1 MTNEVAE
8 LKPLLLQLLSKMD
21 AGFTEL
27 RQDVAELRQDVT
39 ELKQDVSVLKLD
51 VAELK
56 QDVGVLKLDVAE
68 LKQDVGVLKLD
79 VAELK
84 RDVGDLKRVTSS
96 NHFVVTGRL
105 DEQRGILTDHLAKPL
120 EHAHHP

>member
-27 RQDVAELRQDVT
+27 RQDVAELKQGQAELRQDVN
-39 ELKQDVSVLKLD
+39 ELKQDVSVLK
-51 VAELK
+51 
-56 QDVGVLKLDVAE
+56 QDVAE

-120 EHAHHP
+120 EQAHHP

>member
-1 MTNEVAE
+1 MTEEFSE
-8 LKPLLLQLLSKMD
+8 LKPLLRQLISKMD
-21 AGFTEL
+21 SGF
-27 RQDVAELRQDVT
+27 AELRDDMSLMKQDMSLMKQDMS

-56 QDVGVLKLDVAE
+56 QDVS
-68 LKQDVGVLKLD
+68 VLKLD

-84 RDVGDLKRVTSS
+84 RDVGDLKRITSS
-96 NHFVVTGRL
+96 NHFIVTGRL

-120 EHAHHP
+120 KHAHPR

>member
-68 LKQDVGVLKLD
+68 LK
-79 VAELK
+79 

-120 EHAHHP
+120 EQAHHP

>member
-1 MTNEVAE
+1 MTNEISE
-8 LKPLLLQLLSKMD
+8 LKPLLLQLISKMD
-21 AGFTEL
+21 AGF
-27 RQDVAELRQDVT
+27 AELRQDVT
-39 ELKQDVSVLKLD
+39 ELKQGQV
-51 VAELK
+51 ELK
-56 QDVGVLKLDVAE
+56 QDVTE
-68 LKQDVGVLKLD
+68 LKQDVSGLKKDVTELKQD

-120 EHAHHP
+120 EHAHQR

>member
-68 LKQDVGVLKLD
+68 LK
-79 VAELK
+79 

-105 DEQRGILTDHLAKPL
+105 DEQRGILTDHLAKPI
-120 EHAHHP
+120 EQAHHP

>member
-39 ELKQDVSVLKLD
+39 
-51 VAELK
+51 
-56 QDVGVLKLDVAE
+56 E

-120 EHAHHP
+120 EHAHHA

>member
-1 MTNEVAE
+1 MMNEVAE

-68 LKQDVGVLKLD
+68 LK
-79 VAELK
+79 

>member
-1 MTNEVAE
+1 MTEEFSE
-8 LKPLLLQLLSKMD
+8 LKPLLRQLISKMD
-21 AGFTEL
+21 SGF
-27 RQDVAELRQDVT
+27 AELRDDMSLMKQDMS

-56 QDVGVLKLDVAE
+56 QDVS
-68 LKQDVGVLKLD
+68 VLKLD

-84 RDVGDLKRVTSS
+84 RDVGDLKRITSS
-96 NHFVVTGRL
+96 NHFIVTGRL

-120 EHAHHP
+120 KHAHPR

>member
-21 AGFTEL
+21 AGFM
-27 RQDVAELRQDVT
+27 ELRQDVT
-39 ELKQDVSVLKLD
+39 ELKQGQAELKQGQAELRQD

-56 QDVGVLKLDVAE
+56 QDVGVLK
-68 LKQDVGVLKLD
+68 QD

-96 NHFVVTGRL
+96 NHFVVTDRL

-120 EHAHHP
+120 EHAHNP

>member
-39 ELKQDVSVLKLD
+39 ELKQDVGVLKQD

-56 QDVGVLKLDVAE
+56 QDVGVLK
-68 LKQDVGVLKLD
+68 QD

-120 EHAHHP
+120 EHAHNL

>member
-27 RQDVAELRQDVT
+27 RE
-39 ELKQDVSVLKLD
+39 D

-56 QDVGVLKLDVAE
+56 QDVAE
-68 LKQDVGVLKLD
+68 L
-79 VAELK
+79 
-84 RDVGDLKRVTSS
+84 SS

-105 DEQRGILTDHLAKPL
+105 DEQRGILTDHLAKPI
-120 EHAHHP
+120 EQAHHP